1 MSTVNRVVIHA
12 RALERFRRRTG
23 KPAAQILAE
32 AGITAAELRVG
43 VRGAGFTLADL
54 ERVAHALDTTPRD
67 LATAST
73 VLTAAESLRCPRSS
87 P

>member
-23 KPAAQILAE
+23 KPAAQILRD
-32 AGITAAELRVG
+32 AGMTAADLKAG
-43 VRGAGFTLADL
+43 LSGAGFTLADL
-54 ERVAHALDTTPRD
+54 ERMAEALGTTTRD

-73 VLTAAESLRCPRSS
+73 VLTAAESLRCPPS
-87 P
+87 